1 MLFSSPIFLF
11 LFLPIT
17 LFIYYIAPKKIK
29 NFVLLILSLGFY
41 TWGEK
46 ELVLLI
52 ILSAFIDFT
61 AGIII
66 DKGKRKLGLYLSI
79 LFNLCLLFYFKY
91 SHFIFSNTTSVLNHF
106 GLPLEHANAF
116 ANVILPLGISFYTF
130 QTMSY
135 TIDVYRGHVKANKN
149 FINFATYVTLFPQL
163 IAGPIVRYS
172 HVESELKSR
181 KTSLPLFAEG
191 VERFII
197 GLAKKMIIANNC
209 AFLVDGIF
217 NLPTSESSALIAW
230 LGVIAY
236 SFQIYFDFSGYS
248 DMAIGLGK
256 MFGFNFPENFNYP
269 YISKSIQEFWRRWH
283 MTLSSWFKDYLYIS
297 LGGNRKGNIRT
308 YINLFIVF
316 FITGLWHGASW
327 TFVIWGI
334 CHGLFIVI
342 EKLGF
347 NKILNKL
354 GKGFS
359 LFYAFFAVNITW
371 PIFRSDTITQAYNYI
386 ITMFNFSAKTNFNYL
401 NIYLSK
407 EVIFILIIAL
417 IFSLPLHK
425 KIKNYT
431 STLNPD
437 SYKYKGAKILRV
449 ASLFCLLFISYTY
462 IATDSYNPFIY
473 FRF

>member
-11 LFLPIT
+11 LFLPFT
-17 LFIYYIAPKKIK
+17 LLVYYLAPKKFK
-29 NFVLLILSLGFY
+29 NLILLVLSLGFY

-52 ILSAFIDFT
+52 IASALIDYS
-61 AGIII
+61 AGLIIMY
-66 DKGKRKLGLYLSI
+66 GKRKLGLVLSI
-79 LFNLCLLFYFKY
+79 LFNLSILFYFKY
-91 SHFIFSNTTSVLNHF
+91 SDFIFSNLVETLQYFNIASY
-106 GLPLEHANAF
+106 HANSF

-135 TIDVYRGHVKANKN
+135 TIDVYRGHVKANTN
-149 FINFATYVTLFPQL
+149 FIDFATYVTLFPQL

-172 HVESELKSR
+172 HIEKEIKSR
-181 KTSLPLFAEG
+181 KTSYPLFAEG

-217 NLPTSESSALIAW
+217 NLPPNESSALIAW

-297 LGGNRKGNIRT
+297 LGGNRKGNMRT

-316 FITGLWHGASW
+316 FVTGLWHGASW

-334 CHGLFIVI
+334 SHGLFIII
-342 EKLGF
+342 EKLG
-347 NKILNKL
+347 LNKL
-354 GKGFS
+354 LKKGGNAIS
-359 LFYAFFAVNITW
+359 VFYALFTVNVTW
-371 PIFRSDTITQAYNYI
+371 PIFRSDTITEAINYI
-386 ITMFNFSAKTNFNYL
+386 KMMFNFKASTNFEYL
-401 NIYLSK
+401 NFYLSK
-407 EVIFILIIAL
+407 ETLIVLLFAL
-417 IFSLPLHK
+417 IFSTPVHRTFK
-425 KIKNYT
+425 AYMEKI
-431 STLNPD
+431 NPE
-437 SYKYKGAKILRV
+437 SIKFKTVQSLKIV
-449 ASLFCLLFISYTY
+449 SLFSLLFISYMY

>member
-17 LFIYYIAPKKIK
+17 LFIYYLVPKKGK
-29 NFVLLILSLGFY
+29 NLILLILSVGFY

-52 ILSAFIDFT
+52 IISALIDYF
-61 AGIII
+61 AGLIIFY
-66 DKGKRKLGLYLSI
+66 GKRKLGLALSI
-79 LFNLCLLFYFKY
+79 FFNLSILFYFKY
-91 SHFIFSNTTSVLNHF
+91 SDFVFSNLVETLQYLNLTSIN
-106 GLPLEHANAF
+106 ANRF
-116 ANVILPLGISFYTF
+116 ANVVLPLGISFYTF

-135 TIDVYRGHVKANKN
+135 TIDVYRGNVKANKS
-149 FINFATYVTLFPQL
+149 FIDFATYVTLFPQL

-172 HVESELKSR
+172 HIEKEIKNR
-181 KTSLPLFAEG
+181 KTSFPLFAEG

-217 NLPTSESSALIAW
+217 NLPANESSALITW
-230 LGVIAY
+230 LGVIGY

-283 MTLSSWFKDYLYIS
+283 ITLSSWFKDYLYIS
-297 LGGNRKGNIRT
+297 LGGNRKGTLRT

-316 FITGLWHGASW
+316 FVTGLWHGASW
-327 TFVIWGI
+327 TFIIWGI
-334 CHGLFIVI
+334 CHGIFIII

-347 NKILNKL
+347 NKILNKAGNGL
-354 GKGFS
+354 S
-359 LFYAFFAVNITW
+359 IFYALFAVNITW
-371 PIFRSDTITQAYNYI
+371 PIFRSDNITDAFNYI
-386 ITMFNFSAKTNFNYL
+386 KMMFNFTAKTNFEYL
-401 NIYLSK
+401 NFYLSK
-407 EVIFILIIAL
+407 ETIIVLILAL
-417 IFSLPLHK
+417 IFSTPIHRLFKEYLKSIKPESLK
-425 KIKNYT
+425 YNFLVTLKIA
-431 STLNPD
+431 
-437 SYKYKGAKILRV
+437 G
-449 ASLFCLLFISYTY
+449 LFSLLFISYIY